1 LRRTSDPKLA
11 KEFLRS
17 AQKVKGLK
25 AEKCNFE
32 LPNSMNQAL
41 TSYCSDHKHVD
52 ILSFG
57 LHLFLLCVALV
68 IWKFTFFPASL
79 LPSSRARA
87 VMSLSFMLV
96 CVSALYFAL
105 VKWSAPSVRE
115 DSGEISFYLV
125 FSMIW
130 IALVQ
135 ASFSFLGIS
144 VRDDVA
150 ERGNNSAAF
159 VAAGLTIGATCC
171 IAGANVGDGPGFEV
185 VLFCG
190 ALATTCLFLL
200 WVLVAQVSGV
210 ADVIAIDRDLGTGIR
225 AGGLLAGMGIVLGAC
240 VAGDWVSIAVTLKD
254 FARFS
259 WPVTIAV
266 YLFAVTERAVRR
278 RAPAATPS
286 RTVSILVALAMAVA
300 LAEWSDLRTK
310 RWPQRMKFWP
320 NRICSLDSPYPP
332 PS

>member
-1 LRRTSDPKLA
+1 MQLRKSFFATYCRTRGVN
-11 KEFLRS
+11 RS
-17 AQKVKGLK
+17 GGIQ
-25 AEKCNFE
+25 EK
-32 LPNSMNQAL
+32 Q
-41 TSYCSDHKHVD
+41 VD

-57 LHLFLLCVALV
+57 LHLLLLCVALV
-68 IWKFTFFPASL
+68 IWKFTFFPAFL
-79 LPSSRARA
+79 LPVSRTRT
-87 VMSLSFMLV
+87 VLSLSFMFV

-135 ASFSFLGIS
+135 TSFSFLGIS

-190 ALATTCLFLL
+190 ALATTCLLLL
-200 WVLVAQVSGV
+200 WGLVAQISGV
-210 ADVIAIDRDLGTGIR
+210 ADVITIDRDLGTGIR
-225 AGGLLAGMGIVLGAC
+225 AGGLLAGTGIVLGVC
-240 VAGDWVSIAVTLKD
+240 VAGDWVSLAATLKD

-259 WPVTIAV
+259 WPVAIAA
-266 YLFAVTERAVRR
+266 YLFAMMERAVRR
-278 RAPAATPS
+278 QAPAAAPS
-286 RTVSILVALAMAVA
+286 RTVSILLALAMVVA
-300 LAEWSDLRTK
+300 GAGYAQWVGRHS
-310 RWPQRMKFWP
+310 
-320 NRICSLDSPYPP
+320 
-332 PS
+332 

>member
-1 LRRTSDPKLA
+1 
-11 KEFLRS
+11 
-17 AQKVKGLK
+17 
-25 AEKCNFE
+25 
-32 LPNSMNQAL
+32 
-41 TSYCSDHKHVD
+41 VD

-68 IWKFTFFPASL
+68 IWKLIFFPTLL
-79 LPSSRARA
+79 LPASRARA
-87 VMSLSFMLV
+87 VFSVSFMFV
-96 CVSALYFAL
+96 CISALYFAL

-150 ERGNNSAAF
+150 ERGNDSAAF

-171 IAGANVGDGPGFEV
+171 IAGANVGEGPGLEV

-190 ALATTCLFLL
+190 TLATTCLLLL
-200 WVLVAQVSGV
+200 WVLVAQIAGV
-210 ADVIAIDRDLGTGIR
+210 ADVVTIDRDLGNGIR
-225 AGGLLAGMGIVLGAC
+225 AGGLLAGTGIVLGVC
-240 VAGDWVSIAVTLKD
+240 VAGDWVSATATLKD

-259 WPVTIAV
+259 WPVAIAA
-266 YLFAVTERAVRR
+266 YLFAMIERAMRR
-278 RAPAATPS
+278 RAPAAPS
-286 RTVSILVALAMAVA
+286 RTVSILVALALVVA
-300 LAEWSDLRTK
+300 GAAYAQWVGRHS
-310 RWPQRMKFWP
+310 
-320 NRICSLDSPYPP
+320 
-332 PS
+332 

>member
-1 LRRTSDPKLA
+1 MQLRKSFFANSLSNTRRESLRRH
-11 KEFLRS
+11 
-17 AQKVKGLK
+17 Q
-25 AEKCNFE
+25 EK
-32 LPNSMNQAL
+32 Q
-41 TSYCSDHKHVD
+41 VD

-68 IWKFTFFPASL
+68 IWKFTFFPALL
-79 LPSSRARA
+79 LPASRARA
-87 VMSLSFMLV
+87 VLSLSFMFV

-130 IALVQ
+130 ISLVQ

-171 IAGANVGDGPGFEV
+171 IAGANVGGGPGFEV

-190 ALATTCLFLL
+190 ALATTCLLLL
-200 WVLVAQVSGV
+200 WVLVAQISGV
-210 ADVIAIDRDLGTGIR
+210 ADVITIDRDLGTGIR
-225 AGGLLAGMGIVLGAC
+225 AGGLLAGTGIVLGVC
-240 VAGDWVSIAVTLKD
+240 VAGDWVSLAATLKD

-259 WPVTIAV
+259 WPVTIAAC
-266 YLFAVTERAVRR
+266 LFAMMERAARR
-278 RAPAATPS
+278 RASAAAPS
-286 RTVSILVALAMAVA
+286 RTVSILVALAMVVA
-300 LAEWSDLRTK
+300 GAAYAQWVGRHS
-310 RWPQRMKFWP
+310 
-320 NRICSLDSPYPP
+320 
-332 PS
+332 